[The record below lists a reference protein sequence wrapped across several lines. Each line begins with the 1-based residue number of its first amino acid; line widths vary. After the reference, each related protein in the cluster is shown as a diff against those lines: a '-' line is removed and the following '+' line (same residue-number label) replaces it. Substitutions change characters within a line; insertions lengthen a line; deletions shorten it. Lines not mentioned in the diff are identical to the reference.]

1 MSAHDNA
8 VTSLVNGGYAPQ
20 IAREILAS
28 VVAEARAESEH
39 RWAARIRELGAA
51 KGWSVWAA
59 DFMDPSVDFDGA
71 AMPSTETI
79 VAELRRLDRAA
90 ILREVDEQLA
100 AMKLP
105 EYLQGTLNAGSYK
118 DAWQECRARVAAM
131 VTDAGPEKD
140 TRGGRQPSAGESTPA
155 LAVLLRCAEAF
166 EIPRPGNTVPLL
178 LERSYAGGD
187 RWSIGDREGRRWD
200 REHGFVFE
208 RSDLDERTRTD
219 TRFPLA
225 EAWPLAH
232 RLAAGEPVARAA
244 EPPEVTQ

>member
-39 RWAARIRELGAA
+39 RWAARIRELGVA

-79 VAELRRLDRAA
+79 VAELRRLDRGAVFREAA
-90 ILREVDEQLA
+90 DAVDLGKAGFPDEVRSGASWAARMLRRRADEVEQ
-100 AMKLP
+100 
-105 EYLQGTLNAGSYK
+105 
-118 DAWQECRARVAAM
+118 
-131 VTDAGPEKD
+131 EKD
-140 TRGGRQPSAGESTPA
+140 TSGGSQPSAGESTPA
-155 LAVLLRCAEAF
+155 LADLLRCAEAF

-178 LERSYAGGD
+178 VERSYAGGD

-208 RSDLDERTRTD
+208 RQDLEERTRTD

-244 EPPEVTQ
+244 EPPEVNQ